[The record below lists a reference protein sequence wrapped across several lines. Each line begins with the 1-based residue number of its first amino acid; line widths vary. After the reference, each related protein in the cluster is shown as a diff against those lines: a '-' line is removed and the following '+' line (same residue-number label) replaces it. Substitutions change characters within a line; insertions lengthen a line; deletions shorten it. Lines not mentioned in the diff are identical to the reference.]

1 MSSDLLLLLFA
12 LGAAFVQRTTGFGF
26 GIFIMTMLP
35 YLLPSYGEATALSGL
50 LAMVTSSIIVYKNR
64 QHIVWRNLLPILC
77 VFLVFSVVAIEF
89 LSIMRRDT
97 LHIILG
103 ITLIAASFYFWFFS
117 DRIKVRPTIA
127 TQASL
132 GTLSGFMGGFF
143 GMQGPPAVL
152 YFLSVS
158 DTKEKYIALTQ
169 TYFLLGNLM
178 MTCYRF
184 HAGFISDTVVRSWML
199 AIPAVLLGTYIGNI
213 VYKHLQMPL
222 LRKIVY
228 IYIGLSGALA
238 LLA

>member
-103 ITLIAASFYFWFFS
+103 ITLIAASLYFWFFS

-184 HAGFISDTVVRSWML
+184 HAGFISDTVLRSWML

-228 IYIGLSGALA
+228 IYIGLSGVLA

>member
-50 LAMVTSSIIVYKNR
+50 LAMVTSSIIVFKNR
-64 QHIVWRNLLPILC
+64 QHIVWRNLIPILC

-97 LHIILG
+97 LHVILG
-103 ITLIAASFYFWFFS
+103 ITLIAASLYFWFFS
-117 DRIKVRPTIA
+117 DRIKVRPTIV

-169 TYFLLGNLM
+169 TYFLIGNLM

-184 HAGFISDTVVRSWML
+184 HAGFVSDVVLRSWMI
-199 AIPAVLLGTYIGNI
+199 AIPAVLLGTYVGNI

-228 IYIGLSGALA
+228 IYIGLSGVLA